1 MNQARMYKII
11 SIILSLGLIGFMMYG
26 HSLHKQLNEYE
37 KEKLQ
42 DTRTWVQMHQMYTE
56 DFDRDLANVLASN
69 SSSYYKKYLKSAYDT
84 ASSLSKSNR
93 FNPPSDVFSDF
104 QYNYEDSMWSN
115 AASYLGYLADDKA
128 DTLTEVQ
135 RQNLLEMRNYTL
147 KTVPA
152 MHQMVNNVLFVP
164 NVTEVPSEELSE
176 LLTSLTNEIKPFPTF
191 GDEEPLFNEYLY
203 RLHPYQPHD
212 KTLLFEKDKRIHK
225 EELQTKVVSFMELL
239 WKDKRDNQ
247 ITSSGGGSAPD
258 FGDSLKFWSGNS
270 KKMFYEVEIS
280 VAGGHIL
287 RIYPSEDGPK
297 KLDNGKLTSNEA
309 KQLAQSLVNGW
320 GEAQLVV
327 DHTST
332 KGSILYVT
340 FVPQVEG
347 VHNTDAYLDVSID
360 MEKGILNSF
369 DTTMYYLNKD
379 RSDQVVAT
387 VTPEEALKQVND
399 QMEVTGDPTLMKR
412 DGKLVYSIAVK
423 GYEKVTKVYIN
434 ANTGKQ
440 VDIEYESEWSN

>member
-11 SIILSLGLIGFMMYG
+11 SIILALGLIGFMMYG

-42 DTRTWVQMHQMYTE
+42 DTRTWVHMQMMYTE
-56 DFDRDLANVLASN
+56 VLDRELANVLASN

-84 ASSLSKSNR
+84 ASYMTKSSS
-93 FNPPSDVFSDF
+93 FNPPSAVFSDF
-104 QYNYEDSMWSN
+104 QFNYAESFWRE
-115 AASYLGYLADDKA
+115 AASYLGYLADDEA

-147 KTVPA
+147 KTIPV
-152 MHQMVNNVLFVP
+152 MHQMFKDVLFAP
-164 NVTEVPSEELSE
+164 HVTEVPSEELSQI
-176 LLTSLTNEIKPFPTF
+176 LTPLTNDIKPYLSF

-212 KTLLFEKDKRIHK
+212 KTLLFEKEKRIHK

-287 RIYPSEDGPK
+287 RIYPAEDGPK
-297 KLDNGKLTSNEA
+297 KLDNGKLTSSEA
-309 KQLAQSLVNGW
+309 KQLAQSLVTGW
-320 GEAQLVV
+320 GEAPLVV

-340 FVPQVEG
+340 FVPEIGG
-347 VHNTDAYLDVSID
+347 VHNTDAHLDVSID
-360 MEKGILNSF
+360 MEKGILNYF

-379 RSDQVVAT
+379 RSDQVVAA
-387 VTPEEALKQVND
+387 VSPEEALKQVND
-399 QMEVTGDPTLMKR
+399 KMEVTGDPTLMKR